1 MASTRENAWVQAPTL
16 RRRTIE
22 SRQIQLQRLWGKR
35 EQLRFLNWLAFTP
48 ALTQTEREQYRR
60 PSQAVVG
67 RALVPAEAFNAG
79 KSARPKNS
87 LKALWD
93 KRGQLLFLSWAAL
106 TPTLSQRERERE
118 RERKREQKPSR
129 EAAAL
134 IKPGPSAARA
144 RVRNSKPLLVVPR
157 SAGRG
162 AGAQRSMR
170 ASCSDS
176 LPLFE
181 RRERSEQ
188 SEFGSAAPR
197 PSIAGCPKGHGQWG
211 RLSLPTFF
219 GGAKKVGRPPGRTPG
234 RQRIQVTINSIADC
248 AFPTSASARFH

>member
-1 MASTRENAWVQAPTL
+1 MQRSTC
-16 RRRTIE
+16 
-22 SRQIQLQRLWGKR
+22 
-35 EQLRFLNWLAFTP
+35 LNWLA
-48 ALTQTEREQYRR
+48 LTLLRQAQDR
-60 PSQAVVG
+60 PS
-67 RALVPAEAFNAG
+67 
-79 KSARPKNS
+79 
-87 LKALWD
+87 
-93 KRGQLLFLSWAAL
+93 
-106 TPTLSQRERERE
+106 LSQREREQIE
-118 RERKREQKPSR
+118 PR
-129 EAAAL
+129 EAAAR
-134 IKPGPSAARA
+134 IKPGPSAAMA
-144 RVRNSKPLLVVPR
+144 RVGFNPLLAVPR

-162 AGAQRSMR
+162 AGAQRSMC